1 VNRERAKARGLE
13 NIGCEPHGQVVEAVE
28 NMRVWEVGERWELVG
43 IMGRIGAVGVGGA
56 RGRENNRKVV
66 TSICF

>member
-1 VNRERAKARGLE
+1 
-13 NIGCEPHGQVVEAVE
+13 VVEAVE